1 MKASKNKLLYRPL
14 NLKRF
19 MKQIFTGLAFCLGLS
34 LSTVQAQNGVFNV
47 NLDTIFQTANALNGG
62 TTSVTFEGVNRTI
75 DHGFFTAHALA
86 DAGNGGPWIIRNNY
100 VDIVTCNLG
109 TLMITTGVQAVRFLG
124 FTLSGVEADLANIT
138 TESLNFRSTDEN
150 QSFDVAANTLQI
162 GFNSIVPRTTLT
174 DNFFASSASND
185 RMGTIQLTLN
195 RNGAGN
201 ISSNLRITSLK
212 FELSSVVPEPQS
224 YALFA
229 AALAGFAVYFRKNKI
244 KA

>member
-47 NLDTIFQTANALNGG
+47 NLDTIFQTANSLNGG
-62 TTSVTFEGVNRTI
+62 SMNVTFEGVDRTI
-75 DHGFFTAHALA
+75 THGLFTAHAQA
-86 DAGNGGPWIIRNNY
+86 DSSNGGPKIIPNF
-100 VDIVTCNLG
+100 VDNSNIVTCNLG
-109 TLMITTGVQAVRFLG
+109 YLANTAGVKGVRFLG
-124 FTLSGVEADLANIT
+124 FTLSGVQADLDNIT
-138 TESLNFRSTDEN
+138 TESLNFRSSDED

-162 GFNSIVPRTTLT
+162 GFNSVPRTTLT
-174 DNFFASSASND
+174 DNFFASSASFD

-195 RNGAGN
+195 KNGAGN
-201 ISSNLRITSLK
+201 ISSDLRITSLR
-212 FELSSVVPEPQS
+212 FELSSVPEPQS